1 MPVNI
6 LLPMS
11 CFHLFTKSGCEP
23 VVLLGMRVEALSNQ
37 EEKTAAN
44 QKVKEMGNQLAALT
58 TFGRALCDLVLG
70 VGRGDARLALRFD
83 EAR

>member
-58 TFGRALCDLVLG
+58 TSRWGLYDVVLG
-70 VGRGDARLALRFD
+70 AGQGNA
-83 EAR
+83 